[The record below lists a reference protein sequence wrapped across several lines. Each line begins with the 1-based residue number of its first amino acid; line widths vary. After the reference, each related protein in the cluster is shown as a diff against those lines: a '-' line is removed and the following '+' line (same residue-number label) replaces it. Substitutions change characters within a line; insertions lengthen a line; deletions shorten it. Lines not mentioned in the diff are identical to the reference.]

1 MDPISALSI
10 AAAVVQFIQFGSSLV
25 SAAQEIYRS
34 EEGMHSQYTEYEES
48 AKRLNNLTSKVKSS
62 LHQVGSL
69 GYLPA
74 DSQALEDICNGCLK
88 VSEELQTILQK
99 LQVEKDI
106 EGSLRRKWKSFGEA
120 LRSVW
125 SAPEIKKLNMKLA
138 SFRQQLEVHLVFSLR
153 YV

>member
-1 MDPISALSI
+1 
-10 AAAVVQFIQFGSSLV
+10 
-25 SAAQEIYRS
+25 
-34 EEGMHSQYTEYEES
+34 
-48 AKRLNNLTSKVKSS
+48 
-62 LHQVGSL
+62 
-69 GYLPA
+69 
-74 DSQALEDICNGCLK
+74 LEDICNGCLK